1 MANRIQ
7 LRRDTAANWASV
19 NPVLAQGEVGIVT
32 DAIPIQIKV
41 GNGVTAWNSLSY
53 VATGNMDVAGSTLD
67 DLVDGTTYKR
77 IRAALAVAINN
88 ETRLPTVAGKV
99 AADDVGSAPGINT
112 GEKLVG
118 KITEAGYSLAHAT
131 GADNLD
137 NIADGVNYKR
147 VTAAEKGALTAGYT
161 HLQQLADAEAASGAD
176 TSAKIKTLLGNASE
190 SNYGV
195 VKLASNGV
203 ATAGRAVEAIDNR
216 LSDDRTPKTHQST
229 HRIGGTDALPL
240 AAQNLPGLME
250 LTPGLAVITAL
261 FSKVGGQSPSSLLSF
276 NGIYLGSSK
285 IADIVKTPLVILSG
299 GCPTDYVL

>member
-1 MANRIQ
+1 MARPSNMSHRHLPPGASNGQVVKCVGGRIIW
-7 LRRDTAANWASV
+7 TTET
-19 NPVLAQGEVGIVT
+19 PG
-32 DAIPIQIKV
+32 
-41 GNGVTAWNSLSY
+41 GV
-53 VATGNMDVAGSTLD
+53 V
-67 DLVDGTTYKR
+67 
-77 IRAALAVAINN
+77 
-88 ETRLPTVAGKV
+88 
-99 AADDVGSAPGINT
+99 
-112 GEKLVG
+112 
-118 KITEAGYSLAHAT
+118 TEAGA
-131 GADNLD
+131 N
-137 NIADGVNYKR
+137 
-147 VTAAEKGALTAGYT
+147 AANAIG
-161 HLQQLADAEAASGAD
+161 AASGAD